1 MLENEQLVMDYAVK
15 TVDNPLACIDTR
27 AAARRFLND
36 LNSGRWDWR
45 PEEAEFIVMC
55 MENLFCHQKGEAI
68 DGSPLR
74 GMPFLLQDW
83 EKFCVY
89 NIFGF
94 YMPGTMIRRFL
105 EAFHMLPRKSGKT
118 PYNTAMGWSAGLKY
132 AKSNS
137 IIKTV
142 AGSMKQNMEG
152 FGFLSYNLHRLGLTV
167 HEDMAHGLRTLDSS
181 LGHSFSG
188 AIWDGYISFDA
199 LAYRPDLFD
208 AFNANIILL
217 DELELYRNATPYTRL
232 GDASKA
238 YRNKLLSMITTA
250 GDNGSGFCAQHMTY
264 CSRIARGEITGP
276 DADRIFAFIA
286 RADPDPETGKVDY
299 LSPIAWQQANPSWGV
314 TISPEDMEAAALKA
328 KNNPQTRTEF
338 YTRSLNVFVN
348 SLSAYFSTEEFIASD
363 MRYQFTPKQL
373 GKLVK
378 TWYGGADLSK
388 LHDLTAGVIVGEIP
402 AAQAASDGWTPP
414 EDVLVIIPHCWFPV
428 TAAVTKAQEDEIPL
442 FGWMDDG
449 WLDMPNTPSMNPAEP
464 VKQFKKW
471 RGEGFNIKK
480 VGHDRKFARPYV
492 SAMKKA
498 GFTVVD
504 QPQLA
509 VVKSEGFR
517 YIEHKAKVGCL
528 YYCHAEP
535 FLYCVG
541 NVKATKDDEIVI
553 YEKVEDNKRIDVFDA
568 AVFATIRFCI
578 DTEKVTNAAA
588 WFGDDDD

>member
-1 MLENEQLVMDYAVK
+1 MLANEQLVLDYAER

-36 LNSGRWDWR
+36 LDSGRWDWR
-45 PEEAEFIVMC
+45 PEEAEFVVMTI
-55 MENLFCHQKGEAI
+55 ESLFCHQKGEAI
-68 DGSPLR
+68 DGRPLR
-74 GMPFLLQDW
+74 GTPFLLQDW
-83 EKFCVY
+83 QKFCLY

-94 YMPGTMIRRFL
+94 YLPDTMIRRFL
-105 EAFHMLPRKSGKT
+105 EAFEMLPRKSGKT
-118 PYNTAMGWSAGLKY
+118 PFATSTCWTAGLKY
-132 AKSNS
+132 AESLS
-137 IIKTV
+137 TIKTV

-152 FGFLSYNLHRLGLTV
+152 FGFLSYNLHRLGLTA
-167 HEDMAHGLRTLDSS
+167 HEDMAHGLKVLDSS
-181 LGHSFSG
+181 LGHHFSG
-188 AIWDGYISFDA
+188 AIWNGYISYDA
-199 LAYRPDLFD
+199 LAYKPDLFD
-208 AFNANIILL
+208 AFNANIIHL

-232 GDASKA
+232 SDATKA
-238 YRNKLLSMITTA
+238 YRNKLIMMTT
-250 GDNGSGFCAQHMTY
+250 T
-264 CSRIARGEITGP
+264 ARGEITGP

-299 LSPIAWQQANPSWGV
+299 LSPVAWQQANPSWGV

-363 MRYQFTPKQL
+363 LRYNFTPKQL
-373 GKLVK
+373 AKLVK
-378 TWYGGADLSK
+378 NWYGGADLSK

-402 AAQAASDGWTPP
+402 AAQAAIADWMPP
-414 EDVLVIIPHCWFPV
+414 EDVLVIVPHCWFPV

-471 RGEGFNIKK
+471 RSDGFNIKK

-588 WFGDDDD
+588 WFGDDD